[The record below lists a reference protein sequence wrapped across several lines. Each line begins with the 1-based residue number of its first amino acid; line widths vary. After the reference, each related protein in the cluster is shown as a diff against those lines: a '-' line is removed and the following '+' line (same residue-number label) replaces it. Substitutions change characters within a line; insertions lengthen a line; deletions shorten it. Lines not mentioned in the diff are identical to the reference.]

1 MSRPIANAHHAPPRR
16 RRNGSS
22 PVLRAVLLL
31 ALALVATIAIVAVRS
46 FPFDRAQGSAPA
58 ATHVAV
64 DGVATGA
71 CMAFAPPGRSGA
83 KTVFIDAGHGGLD
96 PGVVGSVA
104 GEQVL
109 EKDLTLAVSRRV
121 AAMLTA
127 DGFRVVVS
135 RVGDSSVARL
145 TDADVVSGAL
155 TAEAVRRDLVAR
167 AACANAAGASALVSI
182 HFDAFDDPSVGG
194 TETFYDP
201 DRSFAPKSK
210 ALATS
215 LQAALVEALNASD
228 RGVWTDDQLVA
239 PALTPSGSV
248 YGHFIELGPA
258 SPGWVE
264 RPSQMPGALV
274 EPLFLTNAD
283 EARYAASAS
292 GQQRIASALRA
303 GLETYLANS

>member
-1 MSRPIANAHHAPPRR
+1 MSRPIANAQNVPPRR

-22 PVLRAVLLL
+22 PVFRAVLLL
-31 ALALVATIAIVAVRS
+31 ALALVAAIAFAAARLL
-46 FPFDRAQGSAPA
+46 PLDRAQGSAPV
-58 ATHVAV
+58 ATQVVV

-71 CMAFAPPGRSGA
+71 CMAFAPQGRSGA
-83 KTVFIDAGHGGLD
+83 KTVFIDAGHGGPD
-96 PGVVGSVA
+96 PGVVGSVD
-104 GEQVL
+104 GRQVL

-121 AAMLTA
+121 TAMLTA
-127 DGFRVVVS
+127 DGYRVVVS
-135 RVGDSSVARL
+135 RVGDSAVARL
-145 TDADVVSGAL
+145 ADADVVSGAL
-155 TAEAVRRDLVAR
+155 TADAVHRDLVAR
-167 AACANAAGASALVSI
+167 ASCANAAGASALVSI

-194 TETFYDP
+194 TQTFYDP

-215 LQAALVEALNASD
+215 LQAALVGALNALE
-228 RGVWTDDQLVA
+228 RGVSTDDHLVA

-258 SPGWVE
+258 APGWVE

-274 EPLFLTNAD
+274 EPLFLTNAT

-292 GQQRIASALRA
+292 GQERIASALRA